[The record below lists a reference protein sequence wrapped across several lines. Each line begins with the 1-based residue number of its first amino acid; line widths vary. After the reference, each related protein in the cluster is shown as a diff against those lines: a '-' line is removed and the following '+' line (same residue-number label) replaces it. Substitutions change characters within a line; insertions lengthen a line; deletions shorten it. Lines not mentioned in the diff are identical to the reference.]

1 MNEWI
6 IIVIIINANIIIVII
21 NVWLTALFCLW
32 STLAMADKAP
42 TANSV
47 QFVIMNLAIANCISF
62 RKDSR
67 PHGVWESQQFQNTSY
82 TNDVFVVGDYHLSNV
97 KDSNKMKHRKRVEYG
112 KTFLLIWDVMGTEW
126 EIERR
131 TTYYN
136 GTIRGP
142 HFNLE
147 MFAITCI

>member
-6 IIVIIINANIIIVII
+6 IIVIIINANIITVIL

-32 STLAMADKAP
+32 SALAMADKAP

-82 TNDVFVVGDYHLSNV
+82 TNDVFVVGDNHLQTLKIPIKWSIVSGLNTARRFYWFE
-97 KDSNKMKHRKRVEYG
+97 M
-112 KTFLLIWDVMGTEW
+112 WW
-126 EIERR
+126 EQSGR
-131 TTYYN
+131 
-136 GTIRGP
+136 
-142 HFNLE
+142 
-147 MFAITCI
+147 

>member
-6 IIVIIINANIIIVII
+6 IIIIINANIIIVII

-32 STLAMADKAP
+32 SALAMADKAP

-97 KDSNKMKHRKRVEYG
+97 KDSNKMKHRKRVE
-112 KTFLLIWDVMGTEW
+112 
-126 EIERR
+126 
-131 TTYYN
+131 
-136 GTIRGP
+136 
-142 HFNLE
+142 
-147 MFAITCI
+147 